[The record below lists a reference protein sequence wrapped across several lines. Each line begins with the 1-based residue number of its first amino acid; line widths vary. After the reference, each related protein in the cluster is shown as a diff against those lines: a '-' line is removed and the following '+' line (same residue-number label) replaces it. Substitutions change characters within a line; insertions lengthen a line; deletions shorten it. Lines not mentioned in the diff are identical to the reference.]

1 MESSYVY
8 AICAVVATVIFLVIG
23 FFLVKTLIATIK
35 ALRNF
40 NATMLKMDDKI
51 DPIVDEVVKLL
62 ENHNSLAESVQ
73 DKLVD
78 LDPLMDSISD
88 VGSALHNVTNSFSD
102 DAPKLKFFQKEKR
115 RGWQDSLGDLVELA
129 MVGVSAWKKIK
140 KRGE

>member
-102 DAPKLKFFQKEKR
+102 GNPKLKFFQKEKR
-115 RGWQDSLGDLVELA
+115 RDWQDSLGDLVELA